1 MKALI
6 VDDNEDV
13 RVLQKTIL
21 ESQGYTVESAEDGKQ
36 ALEMAKRSLPV
47 PDIIISDIL
56 MPRMDGF
63 ELCHAMKADEKLKN
77 IPFLFYSATYT
88 SYDDKKL
95 AMASGASRFI
105 TKPIAIADF
114 LRIIQE
120 VLEEHKKGGIQVP
133 DHPKMHDEELDRL
146 HKTVI
151 IKKLDKKMR
160 QLEEEREELRDSEER
175 FRSIS
180 ASAQDAIVLIDQRGI
195 VQYWNESAE
204 RIFGYSKDEAI
215 GQSLHELVV
224 PHSIHERF
232 LSGFKKFQEKGEGDY
247 LGKTVELVAVRKDGT
262 EFPIEHSISAVTLK
276 GKLHAVGLVRDI
288 SERKRAEERIRKLS
302 RAVEQSP
309 TTIVITNTDA
319 KIEYVNPYFTDLTGY
334 TSEEVIGQNPRILQS
349 GRTAPEEYKEMWD
362 TISAGKVWRG
372 EFCNRKKSGELYWED
387 VSISSVES
395 PEGIT
400 THFVAVKVDITGRKQ
415 TEKELKDALDKLR
428 KTLGGTIQALAATVE
443 TRDPYTAGHQKRVA
457 DLSRAIAKEMGLS
470 LDRVEGIRM
479 AGTIHDI
486 GKICVPA
493 EILSKPGKISESEF
507 NIIRTHSQAGYDI
520 LKDIE
525 FPWPIAEMVLQHQ
538 ERMDGSGYP
547 NGLKGDQIIIGA
559 RILAVADVVEAMSS
573 HRPYRASLGIDN
585 ALEEISKNKGVF
597 YDPDVVDACLKIFR
611 EKGYQIKKIEINEG
625 QI

>member
-133 DHPKMHDEELDRL
+133 DQPKMHDEELDRL